1 MPVAEHARYA
11 TGMATFYPV
20 VNVTDAV
27 RHALGV
33 IETEINQQL
42 AELNTKEQSEFWTEL
57 HGYALAR
64 TNEKARPPLIAVD
77 HLEESVR
84 RSLELVDEH
93 IRTHTE
99 TLSTGDQHRF
109 WEILHD
115 QAQRM
120 IEETKQAS
128 PGHRT
133 LSSI

>member
-1 MPVAEHARYA
+1 
-11 TGMATFYPV
+11 MATFFPV
-20 VNVTDAV
+20 VNVTEAV
-27 RHALGV
+27 RHAFAV
-33 IETEINQQL
+33 IETEINRQL

-64 TNEKARPPLIAVD
+64 TREKARAPLIAAD

-84 RSLELVDEH
+84 RALELVDEH
-93 IRTHTE
+93 IRTQTQA
-99 TLSTGDQHRF
+99 LSVGDQHRF